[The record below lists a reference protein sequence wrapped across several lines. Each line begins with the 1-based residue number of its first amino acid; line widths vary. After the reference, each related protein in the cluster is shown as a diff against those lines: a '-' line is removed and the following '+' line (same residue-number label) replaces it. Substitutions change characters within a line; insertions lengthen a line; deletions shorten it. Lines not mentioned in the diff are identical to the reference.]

1 MIASFYYDRV
11 SRVEKEIADLQ
22 KKIADETKRELDKN
36 KNISNIERSITQH
49 SSLSTIQSKQRQI
62 QNYQHDILNIKSKIT
77 DYQKKIA
84 DKTIELGKR
93 KQELQK
99 AEEADIKK
107 NQREQLLFQ
116 QKLEKDIK
124 AQKDK
129 LDILISQN
137 YSNIDKPLV
146 SSYVEP
152 KEYDFFISHA
162 SEDKDSIV
170 RELAVALQ
178 AEGIKVWYDEFIL
191 KIGDSLR
198 KSIDKGLVNSRYGI
212 VIISPDFIKKNWTE
226 YELNGMIAKEMN
238 GHKVVLPI
246 WHKVTKNEVI
256 NYSPSLADKLALNTS
271 IHTIKEIVTS
281 LKKLLNDTVK
291 NI

>member
-1 MIASFYYDRV
+1 M
-11 SRVEKEIADLQ
+11 
-22 KKIADETKRELDKN
+22 
-36 KNISNIERSITQH
+36 
-49 SSLSTIQSKQRQI
+49 
-62 QNYQHDILNIKSKIT
+62 
-77 DYQKKIA
+77 
-84 DKTIELGKR
+84 GKR

-99 AEEADIKK
+99 AEEADVKK

-124 AQKDK
+124 AQKGK

-162 SEDKDSIV
+162 SEDKDGIV

-198 KSIDKGLVNSRYGI
+198 KSIDKGLVNSLYGI

-281 LKKLLNDTVK
+281 LKELLNDTVK